1 MGLPRGKMSIVI
13 GGQAGSESKGK
24 LSGWLCDKYKPDL
37 LVMTSSPNAGHTVV
51 MPDGEKKVSYHLP
64 IGAVMCDCPIVLG
77 PASLINFHILEKE
90 IKDLGIDPY
99 RIILDPRASIITPS
113 HIGKE
118 VKGHLSD
125 IGSTLQGIG
134 ECRMTKMRRYNDT
147 TFALDYQEEFLE
159 TTGIPLAPTSSVI
172 NRALD
177 RGKTVLCE
185 TTQGFDLCLEHG
197 IDPIH
202 CTSKMINPAMVMAEA
217 GISPVLVGD
226 IYGVIRPFPI
236 RVNNRTGN
244 SGGYQEAMEISWQ
257 DVARWCNYP
266 GYYEDFG
273 EITTTTKLPR
283 RVFNFSWVR
292 FNHFIQVCRPTSLC
306 LQFAN
311 YIDWEA
317 YGARKWDEL
326 PSSVIDFVM
335 LLSKQVPVNFI
346 GTGPGHEDMIEVGLV
361 SEGRK

>member
-1 MGLPRGKMSIVI
+1 MQQGKFNIII

-51 MPDGEKKVSYHLP
+51 TPEGEKKVSYHLP

-77 PASLINFHILEKE
+77 PASLINFSILQKE
-90 IKDLGIDPY
+90 IKDLGIDPT
-99 RIILDPRASIITPS
+99 RITLDPRASIITPS
-113 HIGKE
+113 HIKAE
-118 VKGHLSD
+118 TKGHLSD

-134 ECRMTKMRRYNDT
+134 ECRMTKMKRYGDT
-147 TFALDYQEEFLE
+147 IFAFNYRGEFLE
-159 TTGIPLAPTSSVI
+159 VTRINIASVSPII

-177 RGKTVLCE
+177 KNQIVLCE

-202 CTSKMINPAMVMAEA
+202 CTSKIINPAMVMAEA
-217 GISPVLVGD
+217 GVAPSRVGD
-226 IYGVIRPFPI
+226 VYGVIRPCPI

-244 SGGYQEAMEISWQ
+244 SGGYQEAREISWQ
-257 DVARWCNYP
+257 VVARRSNYP
-266 GYYEDFG
+266 GSHEDFG

-292 FNHFIQVCRPTSLC
+292 FDQFVQVCRPTSLC

-311 YIDWEA
+311 YIDWGA
-317 YGARKWDEL
+317 YGTKKWDEL
-326 PSSVIDFVM
+326 PLSVMDFVM

-361 SEGRK
+361 SEGR